1 MQYIVQEAAYIVL
14 KDFPDG
20 LTVKQ
25 ITEEITSRN
34 RGSLS
39 HVGIYLSY
47 V

>member
-34 RGSLS
+34 L
-39 HVGIYLSY
+39 Y
-47 V
+47 VFKAQKP